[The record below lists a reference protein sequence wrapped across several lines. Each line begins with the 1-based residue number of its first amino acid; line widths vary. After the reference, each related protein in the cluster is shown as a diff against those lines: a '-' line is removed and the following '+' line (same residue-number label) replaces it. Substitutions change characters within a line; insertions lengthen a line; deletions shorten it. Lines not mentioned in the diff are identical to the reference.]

1 MEVNLTRW
9 ESLGADLNLAALRQ
23 DTRRLDHYPTDV
35 VSPFPDGPGDHAE
48 DRPPLKGSDVLLVI
62 LRRAFRRFGKGF
74 AVGTLLQS
82 MFTVSKLVLRRGRR
96 DGRQIKRPFDALC
109 LKEAF
114 EFGSFVGTFLSV
126 FEVGMLLSERDAL
139 CAADEADG
147 DVCRSRLAIV
157 LAGAA
162 AGLSLLLAPAS
173 SRVPLSV
180 FFGIRSLEVACHL
193 LVRRG
198 IIPEIPHAD
207 VLLMSL
213 SSGQITW
220 AWMFNRASLDPV
232 FARFLDTCSARNRPV
247 WDAYRGVLEGRIPL
261 PDDVRRAVNADRFAL
276 GYDEF
281 VDSQHTSCDLL
292 HPRYKSCTWAN
303 IVEFVEGSCRSI
315 PLYVPVYCLPLI
327 FFRTRQLLAA
337 PLQQALQTLLSI
349 VRSSMFV
356 GAYMA
361 LGWTGA
367 CLLRAIRMQT
377 PKLTGL
383 VTGLFAGCALFIEK
397 PSRRIELALYTLSH
411 ALQSAAKNACWSARQ
426 RGLRLTVP
434 GLDVLGFSLSSAL
447 LCYTYV
453 FEPTALRRGYMSLMK
468 WLIGSGSASLQASP
482 GLQSPARRNS

>member
-1 MEVNLTRW
+1 MTLTR
-9 ESLGADLNLAALRQ
+9 S
-23 DTRRLDHYPTDV
+23 
-35 VSPFPDGPGDHAE
+35 
-48 DRPPLKGSDVLLVI
+48 
-62 LRRAFRRFGKGF
+62 
-74 AVGTLLQS
+74 
-82 MFTVSKLVLRRGRR
+82 GR
-96 DGRQIKRPFDALC
+96 
-109 LKEAF
+109 
-114 EFGSFVGTFLSV
+114 
-126 FEVGMLLSERDAL
+126 
-139 CAADEADG
+139 
-147 DVCRSRLAIV
+147 IV

-303 IVEFVEGSCRSI
+303 MYVAGRGGINGRCTLTAVCRRVEFVEGSCRSI

-367 CLLRAIRMQT
+367 CLLR
-377 PKLTGL
+377 
-383 VTGLFAGCALFIEK
+383 
-397 PSRRIELALYTLSH
+397 
-411 ALQSAAKNACWSARQ
+411 
-426 RGLRLTVP
+426 
-434 GLDVLGFSLSSAL
+434 
-447 LCYTYV
+447 
-453 FEPTALRRGYMSLMK
+453 
-468 WLIGSGSASLQASP
+468 
-482 GLQSPARRNS
+482 